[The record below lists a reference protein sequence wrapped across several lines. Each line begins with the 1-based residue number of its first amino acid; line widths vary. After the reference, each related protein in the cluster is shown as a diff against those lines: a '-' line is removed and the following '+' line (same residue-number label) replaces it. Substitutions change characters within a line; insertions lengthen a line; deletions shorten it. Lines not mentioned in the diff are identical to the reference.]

1 MAKHMTLQEL
11 YDMECNILS
20 LIGYETFF
28 NTLVKMLNSD
38 QREELY
44 KDVCI
49 EHDIDINDIMY

>member
-1 MAKHMTLQEL
+1 MSKHMTLQEL
-11 YDMECNILS
+11 YDMECNILD

-28 NTLVKMLNSD
+28 NSLVKMLNSD

-49 EHDIDINDIMY
+49 EHDIEIDDFE

>member
-1 MAKHMTLQEL
+1 MTREEL
-11 YDMECNILS
+11 DNIEFNILD

-28 NTLVKMLNSD
+28 NTLVRMLSSN

-49 EHDIDINDIMY
+49 EYDIEIDDFE